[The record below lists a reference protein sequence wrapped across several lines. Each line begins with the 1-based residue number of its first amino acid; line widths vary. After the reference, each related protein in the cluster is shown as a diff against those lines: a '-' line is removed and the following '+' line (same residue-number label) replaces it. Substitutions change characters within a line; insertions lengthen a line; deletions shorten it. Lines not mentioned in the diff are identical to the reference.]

1 MSTKHQGHFARK
13 RFGQN
18 FLVDQ
23 GVIDSIVDVI
33 APKRGERMVEI
44 GPGLAALTEPLI
56 ARLATPE
63 SPLHAVELDRDL
75 IGRLEKRFGDRL
87 VVHSADALDF
97 DFASLAL
104 EGEDNEKPTLRI
116 VGNLPY
122 NISSPL
128 LFHLTTFAHKV
139 IDQHFMLQD
148 EVVDRMIAEPASKD
162 YGRLSVMLQYRY
174 VMDKLLDVP
183 PQSFNPPPKVNS
195 AIVRC
200 ETTWARIATRSIS
213 TPSASI
219 SRAAP
224 KKCRWRNLSRW
235 RRRFSARRSER
246 SRHPSAISSAVQ
258 VARAVRVAS
267 RASRSPVARACAS
280 RSGRT
285 ANSHLP
291 PTARAP
297 DARSRHRH
305 S

>member
-195 AIVRC
+195 AIVRMIPFAPHELPEVD
-200 ETTWARIATRSIS
+200 ETVLSDVVKAAFAQRRKVLRNNLGAYRDTIDFDALGFDLTR
-213 TPSASI
+213 
-219 SRAAP
+219 RAEEVPVAEFVA
-224 KKCRWRNLSRW
+224 L
-235 RRRFSARRSER
+235 AQ
-246 SRHPSAISSAVQ
+246 AVQ
-258 VARAVRVAS
+258 RAKV
-267 RASRSPVARACAS
+267 
-280 RSGRT
+280 
-285 ANSHLP
+285 
-291 PTARAP
+291 
-297 DARSRHRH
+297 
-305 S
+305 

>member
-75 IGRLEKRFGDRL
+75 IGRLEKRFGNRL

-195 AIVRC
+195 AIVRMIPFAPHELPEVD
-200 ETTWARIATRSIS
+200 ETVLSDVVKAAFAQRRKVLRNNLGAYRDTIDFDALGFDLTR
-213 TPSASI
+213 
-219 SRAAP
+219 RAEEVPVAEFVA
-224 KKCRWRNLSRW
+224 L
-235 RRRFSARRSER
+235 AQ
-246 SRHPSAISSAVQ
+246 AVQ
-258 VARAVRVAS
+258 
-267 RASRSPVARACAS
+267 RSKV
-280 RSGRT
+280 
-285 ANSHLP
+285 
-291 PTARAP
+291 
-297 DARSRHRH
+297 
-305 S
+305 